1 MADRLSSSSNSCAA
15 PPTARSPLDGAKQG
29 SPFCICANA
38 GEPKDL
44 CSHSRIL
51 LQGDLQN
58 PCRNPY
64 YTACLTWRIRNNSN
78 PTCQDCEEEDS
89 ELDGKDNLPSEEK
102 GPCKATLN
110 KEILEFAVHCGIPG
124 CNWKGPMSNLED
136 HRRMCE
142 YVLVNYGQAAVCRV
156 SMDPDAGD
164 NPETSRNEC
173 QNPSGLCR
181 DEGCRFSRIGCL
193 FKGNAGDQKVHEKNA
208 AGRHLLLLLQYVNH
222 LKGSS
227 SPRGSQSNSP
237 LIDAKLLMKAP
248 LTLKIQDPGG
258 ERSFS
263 ASPGEEWEVSWC
275 TFLRRVKRVSWLETK
290 LQVFEN
296 ITAVL
301 SKEMVTSRQKIL
313 AFRGQRGLDQ
323 DMIRGLELKIADLQ
337 RCLAQKDAAL
347 VRLEKRLHFS
357 EQASY
362 DGVFLWKITDVHQ
375 KCYEAICGKF
385 DGFQSPAFYTSRYG
399 YKLCMRIYLNGEGR
413 GRGTHVSLFI
423 VLLKGDYDALL
434 PWPFTHKITF
444 MLLSQ
449 DHGDHLVTS
458 LHPDPTSASFQRP
471 AADTNEAS
479 GFARFVP
486 LAKLQSPKY
495 TYLKEGTLFLKAVS
509 HTENI
514 SGDQMMAALQ

>member
-1 MADRLSSSSNSCAA
+1 MADRQRNSCAA
-15 PPTARSPLDGAKQG
+15 SPTACSPLDGAMQG
-29 SPFCICANA
+29 SPFCMGSANA
-38 GEPKDL
+38 GKPQDL
-44 CSHSRIL
+44 CSHGRIL
-51 LQGDLQN
+51 LQGDLPN

-64 YTACLTWRIRNNSN
+64 YSACLTWMTRNNSN
-78 PTCQDCEEEDS
+78 PISQDCKEEDS
-89 ELDGKDNLPSEEK
+89 EFAGEDNLRPEEK
-102 GPCKATLN
+102 
-110 KEILEFAVHCGIPG
+110 
-124 CNWKGPMSNLED
+124 D

-156 SMDPDAGD
+156 LMDPNAGD
-164 NPETSRNEC
+164 NPETSRNER
-173 QNPSGLCR
+173 QNPSGLCPS

-222 LKGSS
+222 LKGNS

-237 LIDAKLLMKAP
+237 LIDTKLLMKTP

-258 ERSFS
+258 ESSFS
-263 ASPGEEWEVSWC
+263 ASPVEEWEVSWC
-275 TFLRRVKRVSWLETK
+275 TLLRRVKRVSWLETK

-296 ITAVL
+296 ITSVL
-301 SKEMVTSRQKIL
+301 SKEMANSHQKIL

-347 VRLEKRLHFS
+347 VRLGNRLHFS

-375 KCYEAICGKF
+375 KCYEAICGKV

-444 MLLSQ
+444 TLLSQ
-449 DHGDHLVTS
+449 DHGDDLVTA

-479 GFARFVP
+479 GFAQFVP

-495 TYLKEGTLFLKAVS
+495 AYLKEGTLFLKCAVEAS
-509 HTENI
+509 
-514 SGDQMMAALQ
+514 S